1 MSEKKGQIVPIR
13 KPTRPSKPPTNKK
26 PEVTQTCGGNNAMTM
41 KEIKEL
47 PPPATP
53 AVQVVEQ
60 TYQEG
65 EDRSRTHPKH
75 HPPFKWPLAWPSAY
89 LMDVFQRPLE
99 LCSIL

>member
-1 MSEKKGQIVPIR
+1 MSEKKEQVVPIR

-41 KEIKEL
+41 EEIKEL

-60 TYQEG
+60 TYQEDKQ
-65 EDRSRTHPKH
+65 EDKQLKTNN
-75 HPPFKWPLAWPSAY
+75 
-89 LMDVFQRPLE
+89 
-99 LCSIL
+99 